1 MLLRRKQS
9 PWSRALA
16 GSRHLGT
23 VAKGPARVVAR
34 PGLLAAGAVAG
45 LAAASSAVSTLRKS
59 HGQ

>member
-9 PWSRALA
+9 PLARALA
-16 GSRHLGT
+16 GSRHLGA
-23 VAKGPARVVAR
+23 VSKGPVRAVAR

-59 HGQ
+59 HGR